1 MKKDIGWEF
10 LELIEKQKIIIE
22 KLTKENIRLQKLVEE
37 IEEWKKET

>member
-37 IEEWKKET
+37 IEE